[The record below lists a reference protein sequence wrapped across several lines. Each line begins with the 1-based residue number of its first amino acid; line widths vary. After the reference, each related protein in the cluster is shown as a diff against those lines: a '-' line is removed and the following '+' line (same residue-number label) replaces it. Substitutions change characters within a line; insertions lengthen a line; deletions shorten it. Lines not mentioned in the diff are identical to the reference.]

1 MGVSISPL
9 QEENIPTCVTKIG
22 RDYNCQIQT
31 ELESVLFVV
40 LFRKLNNDITNMKYY
55 KEDWFNKVDP
65 HITSWMNRY
74 GLLLLRI
81 SVGIVFVWFGVLKF
95 FPGVSAAQDLA
106 IRTIELL
113 TFGLVP
119 EALIIN
125 GLALWEVV
133 IGIGLISGKFMRE
146 TLLLLFL
153 QMIGTF
159 APIFLFPDEVF
170 NHIPYAPTLEGQYI
184 IKNIVIISAGIV
196 LGGSLRS
203 RAVKTI

>member
-1 MGVSISPL
+1 
-9 QEENIPTCVTKIG
+9 
-22 RDYNCQIQT
+22 
-31 ELESVLFVV
+31 
-40 LFRKLNNDITNMKYY
+40 MKYY
-55 KEDWFNKVDP
+55 REDWFNRIDP
-65 HITSWMNRY
+65 IITGWMNRY

-119 EALIIN
+119 EVLIIN
-125 GLALWEVV
+125 GLALWEVL
-133 IGIGLISGKFMRE
+133 IGIGLITGKFMRE
-146 TLLLLFL
+146 TLFLLFL

-159 APIFLFPDEVF
+159 TPIFLFPSEVF
-170 NHIPYAPTLEGQYI
+170 NQIPYAPTLEGQYI
-184 IKNIVIISAGIV
+184 IKNIVIISAAIV

-203 RAVKTI
+203 RSVKATKSL

>member
-1 MGVSISPL
+1 
-9 QEENIPTCVTKIG
+9 
-22 RDYNCQIQT
+22 
-31 ELESVLFVV
+31 
-40 LFRKLNNDITNMKYY
+40 MKYY
-55 KEDWFNKVDP
+55 KENWFSTIDP
-65 HITSWMNRY
+65 IITGWMNRY

-119 EALIIN
+119 ETIIIN
-125 GLALWEVV
+125 GLALWEVL

-159 APIFLFPDEVF
+159 TPIFLFPNEVF
-170 NHIPYAPTLEGQYI
+170 NQIPYAPTLEGQYI
-184 IKNIVIISAGIV
+184 IKNIIIISAAIV
-196 LGGSLRS
+196 LGGSLRARS
-203 RAVKTI
+203 LKTIEPLIE

>member
-1 MGVSISPL
+1 
-9 QEENIPTCVTKIG
+9 
-22 RDYNCQIQT
+22 
-31 ELESVLFVV
+31 
-40 LFRKLNNDITNMKYY
+40 MKYY
-55 KEDWFNKVDP
+55 KENWFSTIDP
-65 HITSWMNRY
+65 IITGWMNRY

-119 EALIIN
+119 E
-125 GLALWEVV
+125 
-133 IGIGLISGKFMRE
+133 

-159 APIFLFPDEVF
+159 TPIFLFPNEVF
-170 NHIPYAPTLEGQYI
+170 NQIPYAPTLEGQYI
-184 IKNIVIISAGIV
+184 IKNIIIISAAIV
-196 LGGSLRS
+196 LGGSLRARS
-203 RAVKTI
+203 LKTIEPLIEKLIHKTE